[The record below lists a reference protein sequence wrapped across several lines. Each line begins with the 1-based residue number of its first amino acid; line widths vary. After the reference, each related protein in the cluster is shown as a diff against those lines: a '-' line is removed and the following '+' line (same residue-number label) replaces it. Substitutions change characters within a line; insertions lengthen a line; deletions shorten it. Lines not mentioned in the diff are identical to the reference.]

1 MKEWKKTSRRNCV
14 QSPSLEEKLN
24 LTRWRRGDIQ
34 ANVIY
39 IPDTC
44 IVLVAV
50 LTLSFCPTIIHTVD
64 LFKFPFCIKER

>member
-39 IPDTC
+39 TPDTC